1 MFMGAARFKFITNQS
16 SYQDPSMLT
25 DAKHTSLE
33 TVSRFDGTTILG
45 ENIEKDTKEHAQV
58 LIITHED
65 NHDLKVVSIV
75 GMGGVGKT
83 TLAHKIFKETTIRE
97 QLNTRI
103 WLSIYQHFDEDDLL
117 LTAISHARGHHG
129 GEQDKSMHVRTLT
142 NTLSASKFLLVMGAW
157 ERPPLPTRFPE
168 RQLSSPSVQL
178 RHLATPFVIWAMSF
192 GP

>member
-75 GMGGVGKT
+75 GMGV
-83 TLAHKIFKETTIRE
+83 
-97 QLNTRI
+97 
-103 WLSIYQHFDEDDLL
+103 
-117 LTAISHARGHHG
+117 
-129 GEQDKSMHVRTLT
+129 
-142 NTLSASKFLLVMGAW
+142 W
-157 ERPPLPTRFPE
+157 ERPHLPIRFSK
-168 RQLSSPSVQL
+168 RQPSKN
-178 RHLATPFVIWAMSF
+178 S
-192 GP
+192 